1 MQEYK
6 RGSHTVWDCKYHLV
20 WTTKYRYLATLG
32 EGDYFGEMSLLTGE
46 PRSASVVAEGP
57 CETYVLA
64 RADLAPILESDPAV
78 AETLSRVLAERTAAT
93 VARFEDRRSR
103 GVEAAGVEREQESLL
118 GRIRQLFKL

>member
-1 MQEYK
+1 MTKAGAEV
-6 RGSHTVWDCKYHLV
+6 G
-20 WTTKYRYLATLG
+20 TTRLSLATLG

-57 CETYVLA
+57 CETFVLE

-93 VARFEDRRSR
+93 EARFEDRRSR
-103 GVEAAGVEREQESLL
+103 GAVPERVESEQESLL
-118 GRIRQLFKL
+118 DRIRQLFHL